1 MHIIVYLDIVFHY
14 ELTLSDRSPWIFIQC
29 MSHSGGEC
37 CSMIAAILR
46 IADLKKRHIAGWLQQ
61 YRDMITTMW
70 SHCMNVDPVRSSQ
83 VFLSSRQNYL
93 STVSLMNPDYNRVH
107 IVFNSCLRT
116 YLRRY
121 MAKCK
126 LREVFVSIFT
136 QLSHFHS
143 CVYVS
148 ISAQLSHVF
157 SESQKNE
164 KTERSLCNIQKA
176 KWRRQPC
183 TRAAP
188 PACIEAEEEDDVEIG
203 GGAPLGVQRRKHDSG
218 IPCLVH
224 FDHFGQ
230 HQMQPG

>member
-14 ELTLSDRSPWIFIQC
+14 ELSLSDRSPWIFIQC

-70 SHCMNVDPVRSSQ
+70 SHCIQVDPVRSSQ

-93 STVSLMNPDYNRVH
+93 STVSLMNPDYNRFH
-107 IVFNSCLRT
+107 IVSNSCLRT

-157 SESQKNE
+157 LEWQKMRKENE
-164 KTERSLCNIQKA
+164 VFATSKKCR
-176 KWRRQPC
+176 
-183 TRAAP
+183 
-188 PACIEAEEEDDVEIG
+188 EEDN
-203 GGAPLGVQRRKHDSG
+203 LVQE
-218 IPCLVH
+218 
-224 FDHFGQ
+224 Q
-230 HQMQPG
+230 HQQHASRQKKKMMSR